1 MYIWFKYQ
9 QIFSE
14 ELKRCL
20 IRKMPQL
27 NCLLTRGTTINFF
40 QNKTI
45 EEDEKCQHIVKH
57 TVVRNRFVCV
67 SVINSTIYLRGIYRK
82 IFFNLAEFHCLAT
95 NANAPKSAQ
104 RTAGLRRGGVRWD
117 SCQSQLASDRR
128 QCTILVGYD
137 CHNGRPHPTL
147 ARPNQINILRFF
159 GRPKT
164 GRA

>member
-104 RTAGLRRGGVRWD
+104 RTARLRRGGV
-117 SCQSQLASDRR
+117 
-128 QCTILVGYD
+128 
-137 CHNGRPHPTL
+137 N
-147 ARPNQINILRFF
+147 
-159 GRPKT
+159 
-164 GRA
+164 

>member
-45 EEDEKCQHIVKH
+45 EEDEKCQHIFKH
-57 TVVRNRFVCV
+57 TVVRNRFLCV
-67 SVINSTIYLRGIYRK
+67 MINSTIYLRGIYRK
-82 IFFNLAEFHCLAT
+82 IFFNLAEFL
-95 NANAPKSAQ
+95 
-104 RTAGLRRGGVRWD
+104 VRIWP
-117 SCQSQLASDRR
+117 LVLLLGMMRDRR
-128 QCTILVGYD
+128 RTETSSRKQRHSLRQRHFYVEHG
-137 CHNGRPHPTL
+137 
-147 ARPNQINILRFF
+147 ARP
-159 GRPKT
+159 
-164 GRA
+164 RARAKCHFSHKYFSRL